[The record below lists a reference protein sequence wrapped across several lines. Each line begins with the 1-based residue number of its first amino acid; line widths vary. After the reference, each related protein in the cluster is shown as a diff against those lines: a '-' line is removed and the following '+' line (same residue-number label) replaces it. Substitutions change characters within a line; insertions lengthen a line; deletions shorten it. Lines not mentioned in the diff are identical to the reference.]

1 MWVGW
6 VGGCP
11 NDRLGQKVCVST
23 CMNVN
28 RVGFRKNE
36 NSWRVVQSEICMSHW
51 PMSCWGGACF
61 SLRMLLMCEWR
72 MVTQTCGGIELQKS
86 TNMHVLPECIYTM
99 LPRYNSGNILM
110 LPFSSYKPAC
120 DTLGLPNDR
129 VTIRCLVCI
138 LGSTRLLEAF
148 YKNGPVFLQGQHG
161 KQKDL
166 CKSQGAFYRLFQFAN
181 LGSHVNLYRCFWKN
195 LWWSQVVTGDNRRRK
210 HYHTTSYT

>member
-1 MWVGW
+1 
-6 VGGCP
+6 
-11 NDRLGQKVCVST
+11 
-23 CMNVN
+23 
-28 RVGFRKNE
+28 
-36 NSWRVVQSEICMSHW
+36 
-51 PMSCWGGACF
+51 
-61 SLRMLLMCEWR
+61 MCEWR

-110 LPFSSYKPAC
+110 LPCSSYKPAC

-195 LWWSQVVTGDNRRRK
+195 YGGPRWSRVIIVDANIIIQHHTRKKPPHFQTYLTTKLRGQGANTLMVTHRVCNGTSVAIPVGWFSWTGPGRKSSSGHAAVWWDQRS
-210 HYHTTSYT
+210 

>member
-1 MWVGW
+1 MGG
-6 VGGCP
+6 VGG
-11 NDRLGQKVCVST
+11 
-23 CMNVN
+23 
-28 RVGFRKNE
+28 
-36 NSWRVVQSEICMSHW
+36 W
-51 PMSCWGGACF
+51 
-61 SLRMLLMCEWR
+61 
-72 MVTQTCGGIELQKS
+72 
-86 TNMHVLPECIYTM
+86 LPEWPPGSEGLCVNMYERQQGWIQKKWKFMTCRAEWNLYVPLAHFM
-99 LPRYNSGNILM
+99 LGWSMFLITYATHVRMKDGYANMRRHRAPEINKHARVAGMYLHNASRYNSGNILM